1 MVSKA
6 SGGWAYVAGTE
17 RGLERRRG
25 FTTRAVHSGE
35 RANHSGLMP
44 TVTPIHP
51 SVSFLADD
59 PETQDAVFGG
69 EQAGYVYTRHGNPTV
84 RALEVAV
91 AALEETEDAIAFGSG
106 MAALLQAILVEVQ
119 AGDRVVAGRDLYGAT
134 QALLA
139 QVFGT
144 LGVRTTFVDV
154 LDLDQV
160 EQTLAEVRP
169 RVLLFET
176 ISNPLVHV
184 ADLPALVELA
194 HRYRAKVIVD
204 NTFAT
209 PLLVNPARFGVDSVV
224 HSTTKYLGGH
234 GDATGGIIATTR
246 DRVLELTE
254 LAKLT
259 GALLGPF
266 EAWLT
271 LRGIKTLSLRM
282 ERQCR
287 NAAALADWLA
297 GHPRI
302 AAVHYPG
309 RTALGDKA
317 AIFNNDLRGG
327 IVAFEIKDGGRD
339 EVFRFLRAL
348 QICLPVTTLGDV
360 YTVVLYPPI
369 STHRSLSAEER
380 AEIGIGDG
388 LVRLSAGIED
398 IADLIE
404 DLEQALA
411 VVPKERQEYP
421 SPAGSSG

>member
-1 MVSKA
+1 MGKGM
-6 SGGWAYVAGTE
+6 GGWAYVAGTE
-17 RGLERRRG
+17 RGVQRLRG

-35 RANHSGLMP
+35 RADHAGLMP

-51 SVSFLADD
+51 SVSFIAGD

-154 LDLDQV
+154 LDLEQV

-194 HRYRAKVIVD
+194 HRYRARVIVD

-209 PLLVNPARFGVDSVV
+209 PLLVNPARFGVDTVV

-246 DRVLELTE
+246 DRVRELTE

-259 GALLGPF
+259 GALFGPF

-309 RTALGDKA
+309 RAALGDKG
-317 AIFNNDLRGG
+317 AIFNNELRGG
-327 IVAFEIKDGGRD
+327 IVAFDIRDGGRE
-339 EVFRFLRAL
+339 EVFRFQRAL
-348 QICLPVTTLGDV
+348 RICLPVTTLGDV
-360 YTVVLYPPI
+360 YTVVLYPPV
-369 STHRSLSAEER
+369 STHRSLSPEER
-380 AEIGIGDG
+380 AAIGIGDG
-388 LVRLSAGIED
+388 LIRLSAGIED
-398 IADLIE
+398 IEDIIE

-411 VVPKERQEYP
+411 
-421 SPAGSSG
+421 AI